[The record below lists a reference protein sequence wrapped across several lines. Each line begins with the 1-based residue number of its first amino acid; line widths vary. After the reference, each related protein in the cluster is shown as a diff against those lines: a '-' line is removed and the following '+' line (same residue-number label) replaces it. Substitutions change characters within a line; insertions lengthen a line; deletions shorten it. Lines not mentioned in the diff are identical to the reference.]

1 MWTFFWRALLGL
13 AVAASALTPLQAM
26 AASTSCSEE
35 TYLGRAIRLCPD
47 APASHG
53 LLASSVFIDDVALV
67 VLVRDGRYVTVLNQ
81 YVSHAS
87 LRDAARDAVSVL
99 GGAALVPPEE
109 QVLHPCG

>member
-1 MWTFFWRALLGL
+1 MWTFFLRALLGL

-26 AASTSCSEE
+26 ASTSCTEE

-53 LLASSVFIDDVALV
+53 LLANSAFIDGVALV

-87 LRDAARDAVSVL
+87 LRDAVHDAVSVL